1 MAASRIAVDAMGG
14 DEAPEAVVEGA
25 VQALHHADEKMAILL
40 VGPEA
45 QLHDVLDAHPETP
58 TEAIR
63 IIDAPEVIGMGEAP
77 STAVKQK
84 TSSSIHRGLAAH
96 HDGQA
101 DAFVSAGNT
110 GAIMA
115 ASMFILQR
123 IPGVERPS
131 ITGFF
136 PTLKG
141 SSVVLD
147 IGSNVDCKPAHLLQF
162 ARMGTVYA
170 RQILKNETP
179 SVGLLNIGEEPGKG
193 NEQVKE
199 AYKLLRDAED
209 LNFAGNVEGSE
220 LLFYAS
226 DIIICDG
233 FVGNAL
239 LKFGESMTTV
249 LSEMTQQEMDRQGL
263 EPDEQEL
270 VEGVLGEVRKGF
282 DPESQGGAPLLGVNG
297 NVLVGH
303 GRSTSDIIA
312 QMIHSARTLA
322 SEDIAHAL
330 EEAFSAHL
338 A

>member
-1 MAASRIAVDAMGG
+1 MGG
-14 DEAPEAVVEGA
+14 DEAPEAVVEG
-25 VQALHHADEKMAILL
+25 VIQALDEADGDLSVLL
-40 VGPEA
+40 VGPRD
-45 QLHDVLDAHPETP
+45 QVHQVLDEHPEVP
-58 TEAIR
+58 TEAVHVVE
-63 IIDAPEVIGMGEAP
+63 APEVIGMGEAP

-84 TSSSIHRGLAAH
+84 TGSSIHRGLAAH

-115 ASMFILQR
+115 AAMFILQR

-131 ITGFF
+131 IAGFF

-170 RQILKNETP
+170 RQILKNDDP

-193 NEQVKE
+193 NEQVKQ
-199 AYKLLRDAED
+199 AYDLLQDAED
-209 LNFAGNVEGSE
+209 VHFVGNVEGGD

-233 FVGNAL
+233 FVGNVL

-263 EPDEQEL
+263 SPDEQKL
-270 VEGVLGEVRKGF
+270 VARVLGEVRQGF
-282 DPESQGGAPLLGVNG
+282 DPEAQGGAPLLGVTG
-297 NVLVGH
+297 NVIVGH
-303 GRSTSDIIA
+303 GRSSPNTIA
-312 QMIHSARTLA
+312 QMIHLAATLA
-322 SEDIAHAL
+322 SEDVVHAL
-330 EEAFSAHL
+330 EVALGSDSA
-338 A
+338 